1 MIFIRGG
8 PEQGSKPCDLG
19 VRFVLAVPSN
29 LMEVVTMAVRSSK
42 TKTEGRGGHTGP
54 TGPGPG
60 REDTEV

>member
-1 MIFIRGG
+1 
-8 PEQGSKPCDLG
+8 
-19 VRFVLAVPSN
+19 
-29 LMEVVTMAVRSSK
+29 MAVRTSK